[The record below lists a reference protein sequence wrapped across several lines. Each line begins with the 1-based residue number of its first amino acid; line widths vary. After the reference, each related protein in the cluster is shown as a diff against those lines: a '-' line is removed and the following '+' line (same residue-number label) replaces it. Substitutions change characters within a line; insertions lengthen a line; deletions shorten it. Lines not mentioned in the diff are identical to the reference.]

1 MLVHSLPHAK
11 EFLNIS
17 AYHVSET
24 PQMQPWA
31 EILQVCREFYNSI
44 LTIPARDTPIMIL
57 ESVPLTYGIGL
68 RLAVYL

>member
-44 LTIPARDTPIMIL
+44 LTIPAATPR
-57 ESVPLTYGIGL
+57 S
-68 RLAVYL
+68 